1 MQGKAYVWMI
11 KQQGSGKI
19 YAVAPCIYSAH
30 CVESVLINYLREIVL
45 NDSWCLRNW
54 LCGIEGVK
62 TFPNHQAERL
72 WIWLNLVISVALLIL
87 IPCTYLKWR
96 KELNKASKNFFHHD
110 ISTDNTSIHP
120 LDENYVVVRL
130 WPRSAGVFGVNASWV
145 PLQVACYLWGRLFDF
160 WGGGGRGVGWFGLDK
175 NFFSQTSG
183 DRNFFPNIQPFF
195 SI

>member
-1 MQGKAYVWMI
+1 M
-11 KQQGSGKI
+11 

-54 LCGIEGVK
+54 LCGMEGVK
-62 TFPNHQAERL
+62 KFPNHQAERL
-72 WIWLNLVISVALLIL
+72 WIWLNLAISVALLIL

-110 ISTDNTSIHP
+110 VSTDNTSIHP

-130 WPRSAGVFGVNASWV
+130 WPRSARGFWCERLLGTSTDSLL
-145 PLQVACYLWGRLFDF
+145 PLGPTIWLL
-160 WGGGGRGVGWFGLDK
+160 RGVVGDFRK
-175 NFFSQTSG
+175 NILQSDFE
-183 DRNFFPNIQPFF
+183 REKKWKIYLVEKVPALKKM
-195 SI
+195 SIY

>member
-54 LCGIEGVK
+54 LCGMEGVK
-62 TFPNHQAERL
+62 KFPNHQAERL
-72 WIWLNLVISVALLIL
+72 WIWLNLAISVALLIL

-110 ISTDNTSIHP
+110 VSTDNTSIHP

-130 WPRSAGVFGVNASWV
+130 WPRSARGFWCERLLGTSTDSLLPLGPTIWLLRGWGERGWV
-145 PLQVACYLWGRLFDF
+145 I
-160 WGGGGRGVGWFGLDK
+160 WFG
-175 NFFSQTSG
+175 
-183 DRNFFPNIQPFF
+183 
-195 SI
+195 